1 MLIDSTLFKISFFR
15 ENYIYSK
22 AILSLEGLTMRQIF
36 TISLLIILF
45 LIIGCSTQQ
54 MQPTQPQNE
63 NNVVQ
68 PPAPPVKQ
76 TPVSPTTELGIKRN
90 VEISGFEFNP
100 NTITIP
106 KGANILW
113 TNIDSVP
120 HTIFSDSG
128 DEIHSDSLIKG
139 ETYAHTFN
147 APGTY
152 KYHCGVHPSMKGV
165 VVVE

>member
-1 MLIDSTLFKISFFR
+1 MKQ
-15 ENYIYSK
+15 IYTVSVLM
-22 AILSLEGLTMRQIF
+22 IFLF
-36 TISLLIILF
+36 TI
-45 LIIGCSTQQ
+45 GCATQQ
-54 MQPTQPQNE
+54 IRPAQPAAQ
-63 NNVVQ
+63 
-68 PPAPPVKQ
+68 APSASVG
-76 TPVSPTTELGIKRN
+76 ELGIKRN

-100 NTITIP
+100 STITIP
-106 KGANILW
+106 KGTTLIW
-113 TNIDSVP
+113 TNMDSVP

-147 APGTY
+147 DSGTY